1 MPPPGFDALT
11 VEEQIDYV
19 QSLWEHIAAH
29 PKQVSVPEW
38 HRQVLAERLAA
49 YETKPTEGKTWEEFD
64 QKFLVTCGGN
74 RGMLTNLDP
83 NNPVFYWA
91 RGHAYDEN
99 ANNVGAIE
107 NYTKA
112 ISLMTS
118 NSSTLITYGGK
129 SINLIDLYED
139 RASS

>member
-1 MPPPGFDALT
+1 MAPAG
-11 VEEQIDYV
+11 
-19 QSLWEHIAAH
+19 
-29 PKQVSVPEW
+29 
-38 HRQVLAERLAA
+38 LAERLAA

-99 ANNVGAIE
+99 ANKVGAIE

-112 ISLMTS
+112 ISLMSS

-139 RASS
+139 RASSYETSGKYDNAVLDLRNVLRLTQDPEKRKETINKF

>member
-1 MPPPGFDALT
+1 MNRRTFVRPEAQINIREAAFWY
-11 VEEQIDYV
+11 EQRETG
-19 QSLWEHIAAH
+19 LG
-29 PKQVSVPEW
+29 
-38 HRQVLAERLAA
+38 HRFM
-49 YETKPTEGKTWEEFD
+49 GEF
-64 QKFLVTCGGN
+64 G
-74 RGMLTNLDP
+74 LDP
-83 NNPVFYWA
+83 NNSVFYWA

-99 ANNVGAIE
+99 ANNVGPIE